1 MSGSIR
7 AFNSNNWS
15 DELNRSLLRTPQDS
29 DAQPLSVP
37 RSITPGQRVWQRFKR
52 NRLGYWSLVIFVIA
66 FAISLAGPLWSN
78 DKPLV
83 VRYEGHLDLAP
94 ELPYTELTFGGDF
107 PTPLV

>member
-1 MSGSIR
+1 MCGSTR

-15 DELNRSLLRTPQDS
+15 VELNQSMLRTPRDS
-29 DAQPLSVP
+29 DAKPLSAPV
-37 RSITPGQRVWQRFKR
+37 STTPGRRVWQRFKR

-83 VRYEGHLDLAP
+83 VRYQGSSI
-94 ELPYTELTFGGDF
+94 FRW
-107 PTPLV
+107 